1 MASTKASN
9 TRADVFDEKARLEKI
24 EYLGIQHS
32 KRSDYLDAVV
42 RLAADLFSCP
52 ISLVSII
59 GEHEQWNTA
68 TYGID
73 LQSIPRNESFCSHA
87 MTHGNLMVVED
98 TTADARFSANPFVV
112 GPPHIRFYAGYPIR
126 LTDGHLLGTVCI
138 KDVRTRTF
146 SDQERERF
154 SLLGQ
159 IVEGLIH
166 TFENKAE
173 ARDAQQFGRSQM
185 LAAHR
190 QSDLFEQIAAVSGVG
205 GWELSL
211 DDMKLIWTEQTK
223 RIHEV
228 DDDYVPTLEAAIG
241 FYAPEARPILEKAI
255 SHAIEN
261 GEDWDLELPFI
272 TARKNRRWVH
282 AAGKA
287 AYVDGTPVRLFGAF
301 RDITDR
307 KHDELKLRE
316 SERLAREAK
325 EELAV
330 TLANMHE
337 GVCVFDEHG
346 DLRLWNRR
354 YIEIFDKPAGE
365 VEKGMSFRR
374 ILRNEIRRGSV
385 NVRESE
391 VTNRLNE
398 HLAAGTTTSFNYRL
412 GSGRS
417 INATYAPMP
426 GGGWVATYSDVT
438 DKVEASRRIE
448 HAANHDT
455 LTGLANRS
463 LLNAS
468 LEEAIATS
476 KNRGSHIGLMLID
489 IDWFKPI
496 NDSFGHIIGDELLKA
511 VAGRIRKCAGRSSLV
526 ARQGGD
532 EFAILFKRS
541 DTNRKRLES
550 VAADIIRKVS
560 RPFQLEGLSIEVTA
574 SIGIAMM
581 EDTEDTTETLVS
593 KADSALYKMKESG
606 RGSYRFFDDEIA
618 EEQTRKKQGLLA
630 LHTAVKDK
638 DFELHYQPI
647 VDLSDYS
654 RVGYEALIRLDR
666 GTDVVMRPDEF
677 IPLAEDFGLI
687 HEIGKWVIETGLREA
702 ATWPERL
709 GIALNVSPRQ
719 FGYGVVVNQ
728 IDKLLTEL
736 DMDPDRI
743 DIEIIETTLLH
754 ASPNTI
760 QELHALD
767 EMGVN
772 IVLDDFGTG
781 FSSMTYVQQF
791 PFDKIKIDRT
801 FVHRVETDRQAS
813 IIASMIA
820 ALANNLG
827 KRSTAE
833 GIENENQAAL
843 LRTAGYRYGQG
854 FLFGK
859 PMPAHKIAELQSKSG
874 KKAIR

>member
-1 MASTKASN
+1 MASKKASS
-9 TRADVFDEKARLEKI
+9 TRADVFDEKTRLEKI
-24 EYLGIQHS
+24 EYLGILDS
-32 KRSDYLDAVV
+32 RRSDYFDAVV

-52 ISLVSII
+52 ISLISVI
-59 GEHEQWNTA
+59 GEHVQWNKA
-68 TYGID
+68 TCGFD
-73 LQSIPRNESFCSHA
+73 LQSIPRADSFCSHA
-87 MTHGNLMVVED
+87 MTHGKLMVVED
-98 TTADARFSANPFVV
+98 TTADARFRANPFVV
-112 GPPHIRFYAGYPIR
+112 KPPHIRFYAGYPIR
-126 LTDGHLLGTVCI
+126 LSDGHLLGAICV
-138 KDVRTRTF
+138 KDVVTRTF
-146 SDQERERF
+146 SDRERERLT
-154 SLLGQ
+154 LLGQ
-159 IVEGLIH
+159 IVEGLVH
-166 TFENKAE
+166 TFENEVE
-173 ARDAQQFGRSQM
+173 ARDAQQFGQSQK
-185 LAAHR
+185 LAANR
-190 QSDLFEQIAAVSGVG
+190 QSDLFEQIATVSGVG
-205 GWELSL
+205 GWELFL
-211 DDMKLIWTEQTK
+211 DDMEPIWTQQTRK
-223 RIHEV
+223 IHEV
-228 DDDYVPTLEAAIG
+228 DEDYVPTLESAIE
-241 FYAPEARPILEKAI
+241 FYAPEARAILEQAI
-255 SHAIEN
+255 NRAVEK
-261 GEDWDLELPFI
+261 GESWDLELPFI
-272 TARKNRRWVH
+272 TARNNERWVH
-282 AAGKA
+282 SVGKA
-287 AYVDGTPVRLFGAF
+287 ACVDGKPVRLFGSF
-301 RDITDR
+301 RDITNR
-307 KHDELKLRE
+307 KNDEMKLRD
-316 SERLAREAK
+316 SERLAREAE

-337 GVCVFDEHG
+337 GVCVFDNHG

-365 VEKGMSFRR
+365 VEKGMNFRR

-412 GSGRS
+412 GNGRS
-417 INATYAPMP
+417 VNATYAPMP

-438 DKVEASRRIE
+438 DKEEASRRIE

-463 LLNAS
+463 LLNNS
-468 LEEAIATS
+468 LEGAIATARD
-476 KNRGSHIGLMLID
+476 RGSYIGLMLID

-511 VAGRIRKCAGRSSLV
+511 VAERIKNCAGRSSLV

-532 EFAILFKRS
+532 EFAILFKRA
-541 DTNRKRLES
+541 DTHRKRLET
-550 VAADIIRKVS
+550 VAADIVRKVT

-581 EDTEDTTETLVS
+581 DDPKDTAETLVS

-606 RGSYRFFDDEIA
+606 RGSYRFFDEEIA
-618 EEQTRKKQGLLA
+618 TELTRKKKGLLA
-630 LHTAVKDK
+630 LHTAVKER
-638 DFELHYQPI
+638 DFELHYQPV

-654 RVGYEALIRLDR
+654 RVGYEALIRLS
-666 GTDVVMRPDEF
+666 GENGEVMRPDEF

-687 HEIGKWVIETGLREA
+687 HEIGEWVIETGLREA
-702 ATWPERL
+702 ATWPHHL

-719 FGYGVVVNQ
+719 FGHGVVVKQ
-728 IDKLLTEL
+728 IDQLLTTL
-736 DMDPDRI
+736 DMDPDRL

-767 EMGVN
+767 EIGVN

-791 PFDKIKIDRT
+791 PFDKIKIDRS
-801 FVHRVETDRQAS
+801 FVRRIESDRQAS
-813 IIASMIA
+813 IIASTIA

-827 KRSTAE
+827 KHSTAE

-843 LRTAGYRYGQG
+843 LRTAGFQFGQG

-859 PMPAHKIAELQSKSG
+859 PMPAHEIEELNPDRG
-874 KKAIR
+874 KNATR